1 MLMSFW
7 SWKEREALAFATGKG
22 CGLRGVLPMP
32 LAWLAILLVFCLAS
46 PAKATVVVDAM
57 SVMVQMTKE
66 DLIVVT
72 ERFEA
77 TVSEDRSNHGMYRTI
92 PLKPRFEG
100 LERQKVGFRVM
111 GVFIDGKPYPT
122 DDVKQIDGGVCV
134 YMRDQKRWLAKGK
147 HVFWL
152 RYETTQQVAFFED
165 HDELTWNA
173 VGSEWKD
180 GVGRASCLV
189 LAPEG
194 ASISDDRAWT
204 GKVGSKE
211 SEVERFRGRS
221 KEGLDAVLYRTTG
234 PVRPGCDFTVAVSL
248 PKGHIAEPV
257 PYRPEEDL
265 PFTLASVLCLA
276 ATALTTFLLWHFRG
290 RDPRTGPVTPLF
302 YPPRL
307 PNRLKGGDR
316 KSRFL
321 SAAAVSYLYSD
332 GNDIPKFCSTGFA
345 ALLLQL
351 QAKGKYALKGNAKT
365 CYVLEQPGGKPRD
378 FEPLSPEE
386 ESVLDRFRGS
396 ALRFD
401 AVDDARILLSMWDAA
416 RDCLE
421 AEFPRMYEPC
431 IAEIT
436 ASFTL
441 SWWCFLLL
449 SFWHELAVW
458 GFDWKAL
465 SLSSVTWTLAC
476 ATCPPALAW
485 VAAIFSPVGWG
496 ELKGKYIMAPLL
508 ALAAM
513 ALASDL
519 SWSDTLQKAC
529 AFCILAI
536 PLLFAPFMGRPSV
549 ELAEL
554 KRQIKGFAMYLRAT
568 ETDSLNLIN
577 SPEEDLVLYTRYLP
591 YAVALHCEDAWG
603 WRFAGQLSLL
613 GETAS
618 EALDGAGISALRH
631 NLEESLSKGTAPIVL
646 RGGGDDDTPSSVRST
661 SSSGSVSSFS
671 REGGGSGSGGGG
683 GGGGGC

>member
-1 MLMSFW
+1 
-7 SWKEREALAFATGKG
+7 
-22 CGLRGVLPMP
+22 
-32 LAWLAILLVFCLAS
+32 
-46 PAKATVVVDAM
+46 M

-77 TVSEDRSNHGMYRTI
+77 TVSGNRSNHGMYRTI

-221 KEGLDAVLYRTTG
+221 REGLDAVLYRTTG

-265 PFTLASVLCLA
+265 PFTLACLA
-276 ATALTTFLLWHFRG
+276 CSLLSGLATFLLWHFHG
-290 RDPRTGPVTPLF
+290 RDPKTGPVAPLF
-302 YPPRL
+302 YPPGLPARL
-307 PNRLKGGDR
+307 AREDR
-316 KSRFL
+316 PGKFL
-321 SAAAVSYLYSD
+321 SAAAVNYLSSDEGSYFGL
-332 GNDIPKFCSTGFA
+332 GNAGFA

-351 QAKGKYALKGNAKT
+351 QAKGRIAVHGNAKEG
-365 CYVLEQPGGKPRD
+365 YALVQPGPPPRD
-378 FEPLSPEE
+378 AEALSAEE
-386 ESVLDRFRGS
+386 EAALDRFKGTE
-396 ALRFD
+396 LKLG
-401 AVDDARILLSMWDAA
+401 VKDDARIVLSMKRACQKSLA
-416 RDCLE
+416 RDY
-421 AEFPRMYEPC
+421 PRMYAPC
-431 IAEIT
+431 LLEIA

-441 SWWCFLLL
+441 ALWCTALLWH
-449 SFWHELAVW
+449 WHELAAW
-458 GFDWKAL
+458 GFDWKAVDMASAVKAL
-465 SLSSVTWTLAC
+465 FCLAL
-476 ATCPPALAW
+476 PPALGYG
-485 VAAIFSPVGWG
+485 AAIMAPVGWD
-496 ELKGKYIMAPLL
+496 ELKEKYLMVPLLGLL
-508 ALAAM
+508 ALGWAHTLPWSSLLQQGAVF
-513 ALASDL
+513 ALFAV
-519 SWSDTLQKAC
+519 
-529 AFCILAI
+529 
-536 PLLFAPFMGRPSV
+536 PLLFAPFMGRPSR
-549 ELAEL
+549 ELADI
-554 KRQIKGFAMYLRAT
+554 RHQARGFAMYLWAA
-568 ETDSLNLIN
+568 ETDSLNLVN
-577 SPEEDLVLYTRYLP
+577 PPEEDLNLYTRYLP
-591 YAVALHCEDAWG
+591 YAVALYCEAAWG
-603 WRFAGQLSLL
+603 RRFAGQLSQLD
-613 GETAS
+613 GSAS
-618 EALDGAGISALRH
+618 EQLAAVDIRDLQERLEASLATGAAPVVRH
-631 NLEESLSKGTAPIVL
+631 YS
-646 RGGGDDDTPSSVRST
+646 GGGGYSPSSVRST
-661 SSSGSVSSFS
+661 SSRGSVSSFS
-671 REGGGSGSGGGG
+671 SGGGGSGSGGGG